1 MKEYEKRVSFHGCYM
16 TLCSWLRFGRKL
28 NGYWPRRAW
37 GKVGPHGVFC
47 DRKRY
52 ASRRETVRADLRSRG
67 TMYRKELVS
76 KTGTRLS

>member
-1 MKEYEKRVSFHGCYM
+1 MEECEIASFYGCDM
-16 TLCSWLRFGRKL
+16 TLCPWLRFGRKL
-28 NGYWPRRAW
+28 KGYGPLRAW
-37 GKVGPHGVFC
+37 GKVGPPGVFC

-52 ASRRETVRADLRSRG
+52 GSRQETVTAELRSRG